1 MPVAMVTFWGADK
14 GGRFS
19 PPSSGFR
26 PQVDL
31 RGVHT
36 SCVIESVDNEEVF
49 SFEME
54 HRVLL
59 KLMFPDQ
66 YPDAFKVG
74 DAVSFYEGSKL
85 IGSGRVIGD

>member
-1 MPVAMVTFWGADK
+1 MV
-14 GGRFS
+14 
-19 PPSSGFR
+19 
-26 PQVDL
+26 
-31 RGVHT
+31 
-36 SCVIESVDNEEVF
+36 ESVDNEEVF

-66 YPDAFKVG
+66 YPDAFEVG

-85 IGSGRVIGD
+85 IGSGRIIGD